1 MNTDPL
7 CSLQSNPF
15 QWPSVS
21 EGCLL
26 SVLGMRFIESGPVNG
41 SYDAFFRVK
50 KAKRIDIRF
59 FNETV
64 FFLTFTYLNYDLI
77 LLPNSLQLT

>member
-26 SVLGMRFIESGPVNG
+26 SVLGMRFIESGPVYG
-41 SYDAFFRVK
+41 SYDAFFCVK
-50 KAKRIDIRF
+50 KAKVINIRLF
-59 FNETV
+59 YKT
-64 FFLTFTYLNYDLI
+64 
-77 LLPNSLQLT
+77 

>member
-26 SVLGMRFIESGPVNG
+26 SVLGMRFIESGLVNG

-50 KAKRIDIRF
+50 KAKIINIRF

-64 FFLTFTYLNYDLI
+64 FHTFTYLNYDLI
-77 LLPNSLQLT
+77 LLPILT

>member
-41 SYDAFFRVK
+41 SSYDAFFRVK
-50 KAKRIDIRF
+50 LAKIINIRF

-64 FFLTFTYLNYDLI
+64 FHTFTYLNYDLFY
-77 LLPNSLQLT
+77 L